1 MSVSAVV
8 VHVELDADER
18 TVLWTL
24 GAVGRPMSFAALGSR
39 VPRSIA
45 LGNVLVILR
54 RLGLVRPRHPVA
66 LTSEGAR
73 QAARVAANHEAGLR
87 RELRQLDRLD
97 ALAEAASAP

>member
-1 MSVSAVV
+1 VNAVV

-18 TVLWTL
+18 TALWTL
-24 GAVGRPMSFAALGSR
+24 GAVGRPMSFEALGSR
-39 VPRSIA
+39 TSRSIA

-66 LTSEGAR
+66 LTSEGVR
-73 QAARVAANHEAGLR
+73 QAARVAADLEAVHR

-97 ALAEAASAP
+97 ALAETAAP